1 MQDCKSTYREA
12 KARLAAAGPE
22 TEKSSLGS
30 LEKILGK
37 RSRILPVAKAG
48 SIVVWTAAHGNHKSG
63 DYQCRHNKDLGKA
76 KPELGLAEAVDMK
89 NLHAC

>member
-1 MQDCKSTYREA
+1 MRARKSTYREA

-22 TEKSSLGS
+22 TEKSSFGS
-30 LEKILGK
+30 LKKILGK

-48 SIVVWTAAHGNHKSG
+48 SIVVWTAARGNHKSG
-63 DYQCRHNKDLGKA
+63 NNQSRHNKNFSKA

-89 NLHAC
+89 NLDPC